1 MESSIFGFTLRHSW
15 RQQLVLLAI
24 IVTSYPFIYLSLD
37 LPKQIVDQAI
47 AGSGGFPKTIDL
59 GFARW
64 ELDQIPFLMVLSF
77 LFLSLVILNGAF
89 KYYTNTYKGRL
100 NERMLRR
107 LRYELYVRV
116 LRFPLPQFR
125 KMSSGEIIPMITS
138 ETDPIGNFIG
148 ESLATPAQQG
158 GMLVVYLTFI
168 FMQDPILGVAA
179 ISLYPLQG
187 WLIPRLQRKVNNL
200 SKQRVRMMRIV
211 SDRIGDTVAGI
222 QEVRVNDAAA
232 WHLADM
238 SRHLGEIYHVR
249 YEIYHWKQFIKF
261 LNNFINQLTPFF
273 FYAIGGYLVITGS
286 ISFGALVAVLAAY
299 KDLAGPWKELLDWYQ
314 LKEDVRVK
322 YDQVVEQF
330 HPEGMRDP
338 AGLLQDPRDD
348 TPFTGDLAANALSF
362 ASDMGSKILDGVS
375 FSIPVDGHTAIV
387 GVGSGSGADEL
398 ALLIAGLLT
407 PSQGR
412 LRIGDRDLPGL
423 PESVIGRR
431 IAYVG
436 ANAYLMNAT
445 LRENLL
451 YGLRHR
457 PLRPPAVDPARRAVL
472 AERAAESRR
481 AGNVDF
487 DIDADWTDY
496 AAAGVDGP
504 AALDARVHELLRMV
518 ELTADVY
525 GLGLLGTLDQTRDP
539 AAAEKV
545 LAARAA
551 IQAELSDPLLGTLV
565 ERFDPDRYN
574 NRATVAENLMFGT
587 PVGGEFAADR
597 AATHPYVR
605 DVLDRTGLTGDFL
618 RIGLKLGQTMVEL
631 FKDLSASPD
640 LVEQFS
646 FINAEDLPAV
656 QAVVQ
661 KVGRDGVAA
670 LKGDDR
676 ARLLQ
681 LPFRLVAARHR
692 LGLIDE
698 PMKRRILEARHLF
711 SSAFP
716 AELRGTIE
724 FFDVAR
730 YNSAA
735 SIQDNILFGK
745 VALGLPQVGAR
756 IHGMLAA
763 VVERTNLWDVIVG
776 VGLDMPVGIGG
787 SRLSLAQRQKIVIAR
802 ALLKNA
808 DLLIVNEATAALDG
822 ASQAVVHTMV
832 LEARRGR
839 GLVWVIHRPDL
850 ARQFDRILVMQGGH
864 LVEQGTFEELSRP
877 GSIFADVLD
886 PE

>member
-1 MESSIFGFTLRHSW
+1 
-15 RQQLVLLAI
+15 
-24 IVTSYPFIYLSLD
+24 
-37 LPKQIVDQAI
+37 
-47 AGSGGFPKTIDL
+47 
-59 GFARW
+59 
-64 ELDQIPFLMVLSF
+64 
-77 LFLSLVILNGAF
+77 
-89 KYYTNTYKGRL
+89 
-100 NERMLRR
+100 
-107 LRYELYVRV
+107 
-116 LRFPLPQFR
+116 
-125 KMSSGEIIPMITS
+125 
-138 ETDPIGNFIG
+138 
-148 ESLATPAQQG
+148 
-158 GMLVVYLTFI
+158 
-168 FMQDPILGVAA
+168 
-179 ISLYPLQG
+179 
-187 WLIPRLQRKVNNL
+187 
-200 SKQRVRMMRIV
+200 
-211 SDRIGDTVAGI
+211 
-222 QEVRVNDAAA
+222 
-232 WHLADM
+232 
-238 SRHLGEIYHVR
+238 
-249 YEIYHWKQFIKF
+249 
-261 LNNFINQLTPFF
+261 
-273 FYAIGGYLVITGS
+273 
-286 ISFGALVAVLAAY
+286 
-299 KDLAGPWKELLDWYQ
+299 
-314 LKEDVRVK
+314 
-322 YDQVVEQF
+322 
-330 HPEGMRDP
+330 
-338 AGLLQDPRDD
+338 
-348 TPFTGDLAANALSF
+348 
-362 ASDMGSKILDGVS
+362 
-375 FSIPVDGHTAIV
+375 
-387 GVGSGSGADEL
+387 
-398 ALLIAGLLT
+398 
-407 PSQGR
+407 
-412 LRIGDRDLPGL
+412 
-423 PESVIGRR
+423 
-431 IAYVG
+431 
-436 ANAYLMNAT
+436 
-445 LRENLL
+445 
-451 YGLRHR
+451 
-457 PLRPPAVDPARRAVL
+457 
-472 AERAAESRR
+472 
-481 AGNVDF
+481 
-487 DIDADWTDY
+487 
-496 AAAGVDGP
+496 
-504 AALDARVHELLRMV
+504 
-518 ELTADVY
+518 
-525 GLGLLGTLDQTRDP
+525 
-539 AAAEKV
+539 
-545 LAARAA
+545 
-551 IQAELSDPLLGTLV
+551 
-565 ERFDPDRYN
+565 
-574 NRATVAENLMFGT
+574 VAENLMFGT

-877 GSIFADVLD
+877 GSVFADVLD

>member
-1 MESSIFGFTLRHSW
+1 MERSIFGFTLRHSW
-15 RQQLVLLAI
+15 RQQVVLLAV
-24 IVTSYPFIYLSLD
+24 IVLSYPFIYLSLD
-37 LPKQIVDQAI
+37 LPKQIIDQAI
-47 AGSGGFPKTIDL
+47 GGKGGFPKIIDI
-59 GFARW
+59 GIARW
-64 ELDQIPFLMVLSF
+64 EVDQIPFLMVLSF
-77 LFLSLVILNGAF
+77 IFLGLVVINGAF

-107 LRYELYVRV
+107 LRYELYIRV

-125 KMSSGEIIPMITS
+125 KMSAGEIIPMITA

-148 ESLATPAQQG
+148 ESFATPAQQG

-168 FMQDPILGVAA
+168 FMQDPILGAAA

-187 WLIPRLQRKVNNL
+187 WLIPKLQKKVNQL
-200 SKQRVRMMRIV
+200 SKQRVKMMRSV
-211 SDRIGDTVAGI
+211 ADRIGESVAGI
-222 QEVRVNDAAA
+222 QEIRANDASA

-238 SRHLGEIYHVR
+238 SKRLGDVYHVR
-249 YEIYHWKQFIKF
+249 YQIYHWKQLIKF

-273 FYAIGGYLVITGS
+273 FYAIGGYLVITGE

-338 AGLLQDPRDD
+338 AGLLVEAGDDPR
-348 TPFTGDLAANALSF
+348 LAGALSANGLTY
-362 ASDMGSKILDGVS
+362 ASDIGSKIVDGVS
-375 FSIPVDGHTAIV
+375 FQVPLDQHLAII
-387 GVGSGSGADEL
+387 GVGGGSGADEL
-398 ALLIAGLLT
+398 AMMIAGLLT
-407 PSQGR
+407 PSSGR
-412 LRIGDRDLPGL
+412 LRIGDRDLPGQ
-423 PESVIGRR
+423 PESLMGRR
-431 IAYVG
+431 VAYAG
-436 ANAYLMNAT
+436 TGAYLMNAT
-445 LRENLL
+445 LRDNLL

-457 PLRPPAVDPARRAVL
+457 PLRPVVADEGRRAVL
-472 AERAAESRR
+472 AARVEESRR
-481 AGNVDF
+481 AGNTEF
-487 DIDADWTDY
+487 DVDADWTDY

-504 AALDARVHELLRMV
+504 EALDALVLDTLRIV
-518 ELTADVY
+518 DLTADVY
-525 GLGLLGTLDQTRDP
+525 GLGLLGTLNPKRDP

-551 IQAELSDPLLGTLV
+551 IQTELSDAQLGPLV

-574 NRATVAENLMFGT
+574 ANATVAENLMFGT
-587 PVGGEFAADR
+587 TVGGEFATDR
-597 AATHPYVR
+597 AASHPYMQR
-605 DVLDRTGLTGDFL
+605 ILDQTGLTDDFM
-618 RIGLKLGQTMVEL
+618 RIGLTLGQTMVEL

-661 KVGRDGVAA
+661 KVGRDGVAG
-670 LKGDDR
+670 LRGEDR
-676 ARLLQ
+676 TRLLQ

-692 LGLIDE
+692 LGLIDAA
-698 PMKRRILEARHLF
+698 MQARILEARH
-711 SSAFP
+711 AFARDFP
-716 AELRGTIE
+716 EELRGTIE

-745 VALGLPQVGAR
+745 VAQGHPQVGPR
-756 IHGMLAA
+756 IHSLLVS
-763 VVERTNLWDVIVG
+763 VVDRTHLRDVIVN

-787 SRLSLAQRQKIVIAR
+787 SRLALAQRQKIAVGR

-808 DLLIVNEATAALDG
+808 DVLILNEATAALDG
-822 ASQAVVHTMV
+822 ASQAVVNTMV

-839 GLVWVIHRPDL
+839 GLIWVVHRPSL
-850 ARQFDRILVMQGGH
+850 ARQFDRILVLQGGH
-864 LVEQGTFEELSRP
+864 LIEEGTFDELSHP
-877 GSIFADVLD
+877 GTAFAEIL
-886 PE
+886 EME

>member
-15 RQQLVLLAI
+15 RQQVVLLAI
-24 IVTSYPFIYLSLD
+24 IVASYPFIYLSLD

-47 AGSGGFPKTIDL
+47 GGKGGFPKTIDV

-77 LFLSLVILNGAF
+77 LFLALVILNGAF

-125 KMSSGEIIPMITS
+125 KMSAGEIIPMITA

-168 FMQDPILGVAA
+168 FMQDPILGAAA

-200 SKQRVRMMRIV
+200 SKQRVRMMRSV
-211 SDRIGDTVAGI
+211 SDRIGETVAGM
-222 QEVRVNDAAA
+222 QEVRANDAAA

-238 SRHLGEIYHVR
+238 SRRLGDVYHVR

-322 YDQVVEQF
+322 YDQIVEQF

-338 AGLLQDPRDD
+338 AGLLQEATDD
-348 TPFTGDLAANALSF
+348 APFSGELT
-362 ASDMGSKILDGVS
+362 ASGLCISSDIGSKIVDGVS
-375 FSIPVDGHTAIV
+375 FRVPVDGHTAIV
-387 GVGSGSGADEL
+387 GVGGGSGADEL
-398 ALLIAGLLT
+398 ALMIAGLLT

-423 PESVIGRR
+423 PESVMGRR
-431 IAYVG
+431 VAYAG
-436 ANAYLMNAT
+436 PNAYLMNAT

-457 PLRPPAVDPARRAVL
+457 PLRAATVDAGRRAIL
-472 AERAAESRR
+472 DERAAESRR

-487 DIDADWTDY
+487 DTEADWTDY

-504 AALDARVHELLRMV
+504 EALDARIHDTLRAV

-525 GLGLLGTLDQTRDP
+525 ALGLLGSLDQKRDP
-539 AAAEKV
+539 VAAEKV
-545 LAARAA
+545 LVARAA
-551 IQAELSDPLLGTLV
+551 IQEELSDPQLGPLV

-574 NRATVAENLMFGT
+574 DSATVAENLMFGT

-597 AATHPYVR
+597 AAAHPYVR
-605 DVLDRTGLTGDFL
+605 EILDRTGLTDDFL
-618 RIGLKLGQTMVEL
+618 RIGLTLGQTMIEL

-646 FINAEDLPAV
+646 FIDAEDLPAV

-661 KVGRDGVAA
+661 KVGRDGLAA

-676 ARLLQ
+676 VRLLQ

-692 LGLIDE
+692 LGLIDAG
-698 PMKRRILEARHLF
+698 MKRRILEARHVF

-716 AELRGTIE
+716 SELRGTIE

-735 SIQDNILFGK
+735 SLQDNILFGK
-745 VALGLPQVGAR
+745 VAQGHPQVGAR
-756 IHGMLAA
+756 IHSLLAG
-763 VVERTNLWDVIVG
+763 VVERTNLRDVIVG
-776 VGLDMPVGIGG
+776 VGLDMPVGVGG
-787 SRLSLAQRQKIVIAR
+787 SRLSLAQRQKIALGR

-808 DLLIVNEATAALDG
+808 DLLILNEATGALDG

-839 GLVWVIHRPDL
+839 GLVWVVHRPDL
-850 ARQFDRILVMQGGH
+850 ARHFNRILVMQGGH

-877 GSIFADVLD
+877 GTVFADVLD
-886 PE
+886 LE